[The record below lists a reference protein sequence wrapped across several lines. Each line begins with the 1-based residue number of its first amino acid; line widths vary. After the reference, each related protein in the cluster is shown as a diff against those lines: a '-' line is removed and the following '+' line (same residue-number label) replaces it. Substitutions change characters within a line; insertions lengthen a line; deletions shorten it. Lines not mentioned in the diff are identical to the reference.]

1 MWFTRRRDAITTA
14 DFDLN
19 VGRMLLGAFP
29 LVLLG
34 IRLARPDGLELNI
47 INHIS
52 AITIGSYCWIVLGF
66 SFFSSWAKRN
76 IYPLVIISIALIG
89 FDYLYNLHS
98 TQFSTSARAGI
109 MLMMAVTLWYFND
122 RLHVLIFQLVFLLLI
137 VLTAFLSSDQGLID
151 LETIKF
157 IARFILLSAVIYLIV
172 GSHIHTLQKLM
183 RQSKENIQMMTNL
196 NEGVWQVD
204 NKGIIRFANKMIC
217 NMLGYRSED
226 LVDIINVKDLT
237 ASEDKEYLESKLQ
250 ERRQGISDKYDIR
263 MIRKDGSII
272 WIQVS
277 AMPIYDKSG
286 AVVGSTS
293 IAVDV
298 TDKKSAEI
306 ELDNYSNVLKYTN
319 KELSIKNSELEQF
332 AKMAATDLRFP
343 LEKIEQA
350 SLILR
355 HLQDKPDPLAD
366 EYMEEITNRSKQMRD
381 LIDALN
387 LYSSSDSDKMQP
399 QIVDLNEVIKE
410 VESNLSDNF
419 KAYNVQL
426 HYSEL
431 PKIHADRIQMLR
443 LFKNI
448 IDNSVKY
455 RGEKPPEINIS
466 HTLDI
471 DKKQHIFAFEDNGA
485 GIKREDYDKIFMIFQ
500 RKNEADNQNIGMGLA
515 ISKKIA
521 INHNGRLWFTSNVG
535 KGTTFYL
542 SIPCE
547 EERCPA
553 TGRLLSEIEKEAN
566 LNTNGS
572 EQQVKAEELPISH
585 EEL

>member
-19 VGRMLLGAFP
+19 VGRMLLGAIP
-29 LVLLG
+29 LIVLGL
-34 IRLARPDGLELNI
+34 RLARPNAYELNI

-52 AITIGSYCWIVLGF
+52 AFTIGIYCLTVLGL
-66 SFFSSWAKRN
+66 SFFTDLIKRN
-76 IYPLVIISIALIG
+76 IYPLVIVSISLIG
-89 FDYLYNLHS
+89 FDYLYNLHL
-98 TQFSTSARAGI
+98 TQFAVETRTGI
-109 MLMMAVTLWYFND
+109 MLMMAVTIWYFND

-137 VLTAFLSSDQGLID
+137 VLTAFLSSDQGNID
-151 LETIKF
+151 SEILKF
-157 IARFILLSAVIYLIV
+157 IARYILLSAAIYLIV
-172 GSHIHTLQKLM
+172 GSHIHTLQRLM
-183 RQSKENIQMMTNL
+183 RQSKENIQMMRNL

-204 NKGIIRFANKMIC
+204 NRGIIRFANKMIC
-217 NMLGYRSED
+217 SMLGYRSEE
-226 LVDIINVKDLT
+226 LVDKVSVNEL
-237 ASEDKEYLESKLQ
+237 AAEEDRNLLEQKLL
-250 ERRQGISDKYDIR
+250 ERKQGISDKYDIR
-263 MIRKDGSII
+263 MVRKDGSII

-277 AMPIYDKSG
+277 AMPIYDKAG
-286 AVVGSTS
+286 LVIGSTS
-293 IAVDV
+293 ICVDV
-298 TDKKSAEI
+298 TEKKSAQI
-306 ELDNYSNVLKYTN
+306 ELDNYSDVLKYTN

-332 AKMAATDLRFP
+332 ANMAATDLRFP

-350 SLILR
+350 SIILR

-366 EYMEEITNRSKQMRD
+366 EYMEEITKRSKQMRD

-387 LYSSSDSDKMQP
+387 IYSSSDSSKMQP
-399 QIVDLNEVIKE
+399 QSVDLNEVVKE
-410 VESNLSDNF
+410 VESNLSENF
-419 KAYNVQL
+419 EAYNVQL
-426 HYSEL
+426 HYGVL
-431 PKIHADRIQMLR
+431 PTIYADRIQMLR

-500 RKNEADNQNIGMGLA
+500 KENETENQNIGMGLA

-542 SIPCE
+542 SIPSTE
-547 EERCPA
+547 EDTFEPLGQVALEQGDA
-553 TGRLLSEIEKEAN
+553 TAADKVPG
-566 LNTNGS
+566 
-572 EQQVKAEELPISH
+572 AE
-585 EEL
+585 

>member
-1 MWFTRRRDAITTA
+1 MWFTKRSDAITTA
-14 DFDLN
+14 DFNLN

-29 LVLLG
+29 IILLG
-34 IRLARPDGLELNI
+34 LRLARPEAYDLNI

-52 AITIGSYCWIVLGF
+52 AFTIGGYCLTILAL
-66 SFFSSWAKRN
+66 SFFSDAVKRN
-76 IYPLVIISIALIG
+76 IYPLVIVSISLIG
-89 FDYLYNLHS
+89 FDYLYNLHL
-98 TQFSTSARAGI
+98 TEFSVPARTGL
-109 MLMMAVTLWYFND
+109 MLMMAVTIWYFND
-122 RLHVLIFQLVFLLLI
+122 RVHVLIFQLVFLLLI

-151 LETIKF
+151 VETIKF
-157 IARFILLSAVIYLIV
+157 IARYILLSAAIYLIV

-183 RQSKENIQMMTNL
+183 RQSKENIQMMRNL

-204 NKGIIRFANKMIC
+204 NRGVIRFANKMIC
-217 NMLGYRSED
+217 SMLGYKSEE
-226 LVDIINVKDLT
+226 LVDRIAVNDL
-237 ASEDKEYLESKLQ
+237 AAEEDRGFLEKKLQ
-250 ERRQGISDKYDIR
+250 ERKQGISDKYDIR
-263 MIRKDGSII
+263 MVRKDGSII
-272 WIQVS
+272 WLQVS
-277 AMPIYDKSG
+277 AMPIYDKAG
-286 AVVGSTS
+286 VVVGSTS
-293 IAVDV
+293 ICVDV
-298 TDKKSAEI
+298 TEKKSAQI
-306 ELDNYSNVLKYTN
+306 ELDNYSDVLKYTN

-332 AKMAATDLRFP
+332 ANMAATDLRFP

-350 SLILR
+350 SIILR

-366 EYMEEITNRSKQMRD
+366 EYMEEITKRSKQMRD

-387 LYSSSDSDKMQP
+387 IYSSSDSAKMQP
-399 QIVDLNEVIKE
+399 QSVDLNEVIKE

-419 KAYNVQL
+419 DAYNVQL
-426 HYSEL
+426 HYSVL
-431 PKIHADRIQMLR
+431 PTIYADRIQMLR

-466 HTLDI
+466 HTLDV

-500 RKNEADNQNIGMGLA
+500 KDNDTENQNIGMGLA

-542 SIPCE
+542 SIPSVE
-547 EERCPA
+547 EEPVETSGSIIIEEEGA
-553 TGRLLSEIEKEAN
+553 GETAKPKVAEKE
-566 LNTNGS
+566 
-572 EQQVKAEELPISH
+572 
-585 EEL
+585 